1 MKNINALIALALFFS
16 YIAKK
21 YIAKFAVGFPEI
33 KKKEDIS
40 MSKEFIYYRIAE
52 VISVCINFIIR
63 YKRKLS
69 LAECNNQHQMKIGL
83 LKKNMGM
90 PKRNL

>member
-1 MKNINALIALALFFS
+1 LDSL
-16 YIAKK
+16 K
-21 YIAKFAVGFPEI
+21 Y

-69 LAECNNQHQMKIGL
+69 LAECNNQYQMKIML
-83 LKKNMGM
+83 LQKNMGM
-90 PKRNL
+90 PILI